1 MSHINKR
8 GNPYVVDTSKK
19 DITER
24 LAIASGEVKFDKDT
38 YKKIKGEHYNLVKKI
53 KDKNESLN
61 MKLKEIIIEFMY
73 QYMKLEEKFLNKK
86 DMYELFLTLSGLNRF
101 TTRYKKIPRDW
112 LSIGFAGGVLEDL
125 IVILRVA
132 YQFDIS
138 TKHLISSTELID
150 GLKKVDKC
158 RFSFISKVLE
168 KLEEKDIPNY
178 INQCLTLQGESK
190 RINVYN
196 GYYYAIQGIYG
207 TVEFDRRVVTYLNDV
222 KSAPHYGV
230 HFTRK
235 EIANNIWNKLPTTNS
250 RSKGN
255 PIPIG
260 EIVIFNRIIHGLSC
274 VDYENGNF
282 VIEKSMAKIRDRMV
296 HGIGVMERPK
306 YESGLVIDIHKLIET
321 LPKDSIMINEI
332 GTLLIKKNVP
342 RECIIDI
349 LKDDKLNIFWRI

>member
-1 MSHINKR
+1 MVSIIENQYKSIL
-8 GNPYVVDTSKK
+8 TSKIKNEEFAKIKELEITKLKNKLDSMNRK
-19 DITER
+19 D
-24 LAIASGEVKFDKDT
+24 DKDT

-207 TVEFDRRVVTYLNDV
+207 TV
-222 KSAPHYGV
+222 
-230 HFTRK
+230 
-235 EIANNIWNKLPTTNS
+235 
-250 RSKGN
+250 
-255 PIPIG
+255 
-260 EIVIFNRIIHGLSC
+260 
-274 VDYENGNF
+274 
-282 VIEKSMAKIRDRMV
+282 
-296 HGIGVMERPK
+296 
-306 YESGLVIDIHKLIET
+306 
-321 LPKDSIMINEI
+321 
-332 GTLLIKKNVP
+332 
-342 RECIIDI
+342 
-349 LKDDKLNIFWRI
+349 